1 MTLHGREGRS
11 MLKTVKR
18 HGALGTRLVAAARI
32 ARGTPFFRV
41 RADHVRRQPTYQ
53 TVQIG
58 PRRHTLSLGILQYI
72 NHSCEPNVIIDTKSR
87 LCYAAREIPPREEL
101 SYFYPSTEWE
111 LARPFLCLCG
121 VAHCIRIV
129 TGARY
134 LSTDTLSRY
143 FINEH
148 IRELIAHELTASS
161 RRRKAQ
167 LRSTTKR

>member
-1 MTLHGREGRS
+1 SSAFHWPAESGATGRIDRGSVEGLGYDSPWARGTI
-11 MLKTVKR
+11 MLKAVKR

-41 RADHVRRQPTYQ
+41 RTDRVRRQPTYQ

-101 SYFYPSTEWE
+101 SYFYPST
-111 LARPFLCLCG
+111 
-121 VAHCIRIV
+121 
-129 TGARY
+129 
-134 LSTDTLSRY
+134 
-143 FINEH
+143 
-148 IRELIAHELTASS
+148 
-161 RRRKAQ
+161 
-167 LRSTTKR
+167 